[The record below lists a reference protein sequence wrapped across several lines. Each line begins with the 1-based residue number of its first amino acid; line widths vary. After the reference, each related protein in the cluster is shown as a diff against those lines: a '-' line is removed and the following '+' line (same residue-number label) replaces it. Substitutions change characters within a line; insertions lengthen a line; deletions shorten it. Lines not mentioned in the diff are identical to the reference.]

1 MYPEDLGVRT
11 FERGGVK
18 PRPSTRPVEREHED
32 GQGARRHSEVDL
44 SFAVWL
50 SHQLRRRRLTQR
62 ELARR
67 AGMAH
72 STVSR
77 ILLGERAPS
86 WPTLQ
91 RLAIVVGN
99 PPPNVLLGRFGVR
112 ARAGGGDT
120 ARDWRP

>member
-1 MYPEDLGVRT
+1 MYPDNLGGRT
-11 FERGGVK
+11 FESGEPNS
-18 PRPSTRPVEREHED
+18 PRTRPAGRERTD
-32 GQGARRHSEVDL
+32 GNGARRQSEVDL

-77 ILLGERAPS
+77 ILLGEREPS

-112 ARAGGGDT
+112 ARAAGDSV
-120 ARDWRP
+120 REWRP